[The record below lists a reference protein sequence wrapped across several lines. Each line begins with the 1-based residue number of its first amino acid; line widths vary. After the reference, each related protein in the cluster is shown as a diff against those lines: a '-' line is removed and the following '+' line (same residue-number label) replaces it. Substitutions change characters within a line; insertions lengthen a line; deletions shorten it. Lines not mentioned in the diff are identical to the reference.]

1 MRIRN
6 NRGGFTLIE
15 LVIAMAVL
23 AILGGA
29 IAGVLQTGLR
39 SYSRI
44 SESMYT
50 ETEAR
55 TALSL
60 VTVQIRQHD
69 ATGAITVD
77 GANNIIRLKDDP
89 DYTAG
94 TVIWLEGGTLYC
106 IQASDVGAIPEAE
119 EAEAIAQIYDI
130 DLNQDISDSGTSLQY
145 TVRIY
150 YGTDGNKHLS
160 QTITQRSA
168 PAATP

>member
-1 MRIRN
+1 MLN
-6 NRGGFTLIE
+6 NRKGFTLIE

-29 IAGVLQTGLR
+29 IAGVLHTGLR

-69 ATGAITVD
+69 ATDAITVD

-94 TVIWLEGGTLYC
+94 TVIWLEDGTLYC
-106 IQASDVGAIPEAE
+106 TKVSDVGTLPEAE

-130 DLNQDISDSGTSLQY
+130 DLSQGVSDSGISLEY
-145 TVRIY
+145 TVKIY
-150 YGTDGNKHLS
+150 YGEDGDKHLS

-168 PAATP
+168 PASAPAP

>member
-1 MRIRN
+1 MRMLK
-6 NRGGFTLIE
+6 NRRGFTLIE

-69 ATGAITVD
+69 ATDAITVD
-77 GANNIIRLKDDP
+77 AANDIIRLKDDP
-89 DYTAG
+89 AYDAG
-94 TVIWLEGGTLYC
+94 TVIWLEDGTLYC
-106 IQASDVGAIPEAE
+106 TQVSDVGTIPEADD
-119 EAEAIAQIYDI
+119 AEAIAQIYGI
-130 DLNQDISDSGTSLQY
+130 DLSQGVSGSGTSLEY
-145 TVRIY
+145 TVTIY
-150 YGTDGNKHLS
+150 YGEDGGKHLS